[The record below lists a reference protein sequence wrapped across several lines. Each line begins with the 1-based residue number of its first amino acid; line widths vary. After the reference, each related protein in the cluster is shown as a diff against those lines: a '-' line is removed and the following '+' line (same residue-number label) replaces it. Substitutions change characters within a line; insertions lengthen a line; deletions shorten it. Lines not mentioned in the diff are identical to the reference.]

1 MVAGWFGVLVLLLTL
16 AISASSLSASS
27 WLALLMVMQCF
38 VMLSDVPADGYSVEL
53 GQLEPPERRGYILA
67 TGQMV
72 RFSTSVVSGLIQA
85 LLLNGPATNRL
96 G

>member
-53 GQLEPPERRGYILA
+53 GQLEPPERRGA

-72 RFSTSVVSGLIQA
+72 RFSTSVVIQA